1 MKKMQF
7 IDLKGK
13 YTLIKKKLI
22 RDLDDLHYGNFIL
35 DKNINNLE
43 KNLANLSGYKYCVLV
58 SSGTCALLAALL
70 SINLKKGDEIL
81 SPGFSWVSI
90 VNISK
95 LLGLKIKFCD
105 INLENFNI
113 CIKDLK
119 RKISKKTKAI
129 IPASLFG
136 AKINVKEINRIAKR
150 HNIYV
155 IEDNA
160 QSFGENLF
168 SKNTLKSEIMTTSFF
183 PTKTLGSFGDMG
195 AIFVDKKHLH
205 EKLKSIRNHGNT
217 KKKSNFG
224 LNLRPQLF
232 QAKVLQNILPNFK
245 SELKLR
251 VKIGKKYNQIISN
264 YKDWNLPKAN
274 YSKENIFSYYNIL
287 VRDRKK
293 TIKDLQ
299 KLGIPTKVYYSKAL
313 YEHEYLK
320 KKPKK
325 LKNVELVK
333 KNILSL
339 PIHLYNEKN
348 MSIFYKKIKHYLKK
362 K

>member
-1 MKKMQF
+1 MKF

-22 RDLDDLHYGNFIL
+22 KNLDYLDQGDFIL
-35 DKNINNLE
+35 NKKINDLE
-43 KNLANLSGYKYCVLV
+43 KDLANLSGYRYCVLV

-70 SINLKKGDEIL
+70 SINIKKGDEIL

-90 VNISK
+90 MNISQ

-113 CIKDLK
+113 CTKDLK
-119 RKISKKTKAI
+119 KKISKKTKAI
-129 IPASLFG
+129 IPVSLFG
-136 AKINVKEINRIAKR
+136 TKINVKEINKIAKK
-150 HNIYV
+150 HNIHV

-168 SKNTLKSEIMTTSFF
+168 SKNTFKSELMTTSFF
-183 PTKTLGSFGDMG
+183 PTKTLGCFGDMG
-195 AIFVDKKHLH
+195 AIFVDKKDLYK
-205 EKLKSIRNHGNT
+205 KLKSIRNHGNS
-217 KKKSNFG
+217 KKKINFG

-232 QAKVLQNILPNFK
+232 QAIVLQNTLPNFK
-245 SELKLR
+245 TELKYR
-251 VKIGKKYNQIISN
+251 RKIGKKYNQLISN
-264 YKDWNLPKAN
+264 YKAWDLPKAN
-274 YSKENIFSYYNIL
+274 FSKENIFSYYNIL

-293 TIKDLQ
+293 TIEDLQ
-299 KLGIPTKVYYSKAL
+299 KLGIPTKVYYSDAL
-313 YEHEYLK
+313 YDHKYYK

-325 LKNVELVK
+325 IKNVELVK

-339 PIHLYNEKN
+339 PMHIYNEKN
-348 MSIFYKKIKHYLKK
+348 MSLIYNKIKHYLKNK
-362 K
+362 